1 MRKQALSGI
10 LGVLAAL
17 LIGALVLLLQGFNP
31 VVTYAALLQYSLF
44 STSGFAAT
52 LTRSVPL
59 VLTGLSASIAF
70 ASGPANLGQPG
81 QLIMG
86 ALGATLVGLFVRLP
100 TGLLVPLCIL
110 ASLAG
115 GALWSGFAA
124 LLKRVFAMDEF
135 IVTLMLNFVADY
147 FALWVI
153 TYPLFDTS
161 ASSPMTRP
169 ISMAAWLPDV
179 GGVNASVL
187 VMVLATFIC
196 WLLMSWGRS
205 GYEWRMTGQNALF
218 ARIGGCKVD
227 ANYVRVM
234 LITGALAG
242 LAGGLM
248 IMGGPHR
255 FVKGLGANYAWDG
268 IMIAV
273 VANNGIL
280 ATFLYGLLFSMLQQG
295 AIGMELVTAV
305 PSEFIDVLQ
314 AIIVLVVVAGRVSL
328 NMVFDKLAT
337 RRKLREE
344 SKE

>member
-10 LGVLAAL
+10 LGVLAAFA
-17 LIGALVLLLQGFNP
+17 IGALVLALQGFNP
-31 VVTYAALLQYSLF
+31 FAAYAALLQYSLF
-44 STSGFAAT
+44 SASGFTAT
-52 LTRSVPL
+52 WTRAVPL

-70 ASGPANLGQPG
+70 ASGPVNLGQPG

-86 ALGATLVGLFVRLP
+86 ALGATLVGLFVHLP
-100 TGLLVPLCIL
+100 SALLIPLCVL
-110 ASLAG
+110 ASLLG
-115 GALWSGFAA
+115 GALWAGLAA
-124 LLKRVFAMDEF
+124 LFKRALAMDEF
-135 IVTLMLNFVADY
+135 IVTLMLNFIADY

-153 TYPLFDTS
+153 TYPLFDPS
-161 ASSPMTRP
+161 ATSPMTRP
-169 ISMAAWLPDV
+169 ISIAAWLPGL
-179 GGVNASVL
+179 GGVNTSVL
-187 VMVLATFIC
+187 FMVLAVIVC
-196 WLLMSWGRS
+196 WLVMSRGRS
-205 GYEWRMTGQNALF
+205 GYEWRMTGQNSLF

-234 LITGALAG
+234 LVTGALAG

-273 VANNGIL
+273 VANNGISG
-280 ATFLYGLLFSMLQQG
+280 TFLYGLLFSALQQG

-314 AIIVLVVVAGRVSL
+314 AVIVLVVVAGRVSL
-328 NMVFDKLAT
+328 NMVFDRLAT
-337 RRKLREE
+337 RRKLKE
-344 SKE
+344 SVG